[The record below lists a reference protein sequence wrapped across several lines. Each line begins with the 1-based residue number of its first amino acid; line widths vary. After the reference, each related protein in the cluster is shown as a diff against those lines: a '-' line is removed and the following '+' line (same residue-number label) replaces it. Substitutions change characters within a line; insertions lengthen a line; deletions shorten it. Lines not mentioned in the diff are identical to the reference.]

1 MDSLME
7 KMIEYY
13 KKEGIDYPKTK
24 NGEPNM
30 IYKQNRDT
38 YNKMRDECVI
48 CSEKMKGV
56 AELECG
62 HKMCVQCCI
71 IHFRKND
78 RCPFCRK
85 MIAYHKKITD
95 EEIENIIEIEMLED
109 YYYEKYHKDMDLYK
123 FLKLKGLNKNK
134 IEEVIDAFSDR
145 CVEMCRII
153 KDYPMNRR
161 ISSMHRRRIVMTPVS
176 PLF

>member
-38 YNKMRDECVI
+38 YNKMREECVI
-48 CSEKMKGV
+48 CSEKMKGI

-62 HKMCVQCCI
+62 HKMCIQCCI
-71 IHFRKND
+71 KHFRKKET
-78 RCPFCRK
+78 CPFCRK
-85 MIAYHKKITD
+85 IICSKDKPMEIQEYQTTVDNVLDASYSSRHNLSMFHYMIEKIGSND
-95 EEIENIIEIEMLED
+95 PIDCVAFDILHEIKLTCLDAIILSHE
-109 YYYEKYHKDMDLYK
+109 
-123 FLKLKGLNKNK
+123 
-134 IEEVIDAFSDR
+134 
-145 CVEMCRII
+145 
-153 KDYPMNRR
+153 
-161 ISSMHRRRIVMTPVS
+161 
-176 PLF
+176 

>member
-71 IHFRKND
+71 KHFRKKES
-78 RCPFCRK
+78 CPFCRK
-85 MIAYHKKITD
+85 IICVKEGNL
-95 EEIENIIEIEMLED
+95 EEIQEIID
-109 YYYEKYHKDMDLYK
+109 NVVDASYSSRHN
-123 FLKLKGLNKNK
+123 LNGY
-134 IEEVIDAFSDR
+134 VVVLR
-145 CVEMCRII
+145 
-153 KDYPMNRR
+153 
-161 ISSMHRRRIVMTPVS
+161 
-176 PLF
+176 